1 MTLHPPMLCLSSP
14 SHQLKSPIHHDFQDP
29 SKYSQM
35 LSPVGSDVSPSIAQE
50 VLGLL
55 FAGFIAEQSQPEL
68 FITPAALLGLVEEGM
83 SWNGVWLTHTQ
94 QPEH

>member
-1 MTLHPPMLCLSSP
+1 MLPPVS
-14 SHQLKSPIHHDFQDP
+14 
-29 SKYSQM
+29 
-35 LSPVGSDVSPSIAQE
+35 SDVSPSIAQE

-68 FITPAALLGLVEEGM
+68 FIIPSALLDLAKEGM

-94 QPEH
+94 HPEH

>member
-1 MTLHPPMLCLSSP
+1 MLYLSFP
-14 SHQLKSPIHHDFQDP
+14 RHQLKSPIHHDFQDP

-35 LSPVGSDVSPSIAQE
+35 LAPVGSDVSPSIAHE

-55 FAGFIAEQSQPEL
+55 FAGFITEQSQPKL
-68 FITPAALLGLVEEGM
+68 FIIPAALQGLGEEGM